1 MSTTLII
8 IKGFFERKKNVGIKT
23 WTGGGG
29 GCECDSYPL
38 RRK

>member
-29 GCECDSYPL
+29 DVNVIL
-38 RRK
+38 IR